1 MLAGVRQI
9 CERLAL
15 VAEIRVADGDG
26 TSGKHDGFAVDQASR
41 RFRPGQPAITSGG
54 VNPEH
59 RESRGAFN
67 QLH

>member
-26 TSGKHDGFAVDQASR
+26 TSGKHDGFAVD
-41 RFRPGQPAITSGG
+41 
-54 VNPEH
+54 
-59 RESRGAFN
+59 
-67 QLH
+67 